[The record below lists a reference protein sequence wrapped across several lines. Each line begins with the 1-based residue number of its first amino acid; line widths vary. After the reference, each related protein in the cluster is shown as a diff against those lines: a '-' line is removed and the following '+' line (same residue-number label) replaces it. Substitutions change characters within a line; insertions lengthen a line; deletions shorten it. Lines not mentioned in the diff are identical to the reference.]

1 MTGDPGEHSR
11 RPQRMSRAERHEAIT
26 AHVLATGAATPGD
39 LAAMTGAS
47 LMTVHRDLDELA
59 RQGVLR
65 KFHGGVS
72 AQPSS
77 VFEASSAYRANVQ
90 LREKEA
96 LGEAAARRMAS
107 GMSVMLDT
115 STTNLHVV
123 EHLLASGERPLTVIT
138 NYLPIMHRLH
148 EEQDIRLI
156 GVGGDFNRTHQAFLG
171 RMADSMVEGLSADIA
186 FLSTAAMTAGTTYHQ
201 ETDIVASKQAMMRV
215 SDHTV
220 LLMDPTKIR
229 RRALHRL
236 SGTAEFD
243 ELLLTDPDDQ
253 SFVDQVSEQVSTE
266 IIAPLG

>member
-1 MTGDPGEHSR
+1 MG
-11 RPQRMSRAERHEAIT
+11 RAERHEAIT
-26 AHVLATGAATPGD
+26 AHVLAQGAATPGD

-59 RQGVLR
+59 RLGVLR

-77 VFEASSAYRANVQ
+77 VFEASSAYRSKVQ

-96 LGEAAARRMAS
+96 LGRAAARRVAP

-123 EHLLASGERPLTVIT
+123 EHLLAAGEGPLTVIT

-148 EEQDIRLI
+148 EEQDVHLI

-171 RMADSMVEGLSADIA
+171 RMSDSMVEGLSADIA
-186 FLSTAAMTAGTTYHQ
+186 FLSTSAMTADATYHQ
-201 ETDIVASKQAMMRV
+201 ETDIVAGKQAMMRACE
-215 SDHTV
+215 HAV
-220 LLMDPTKIR
+220 LLMDSTKIR
-229 RRALHRL
+229 RRALHL
-236 SGTAEFD
+236 LCGVDEFD
-243 ELLLTDPDDQ
+243 ELLLAAQGEEEFLSTVPE
-253 SFVDQVSEQVSTE
+253 SVRTELVDLT
-266 IIAPLG
+266 G